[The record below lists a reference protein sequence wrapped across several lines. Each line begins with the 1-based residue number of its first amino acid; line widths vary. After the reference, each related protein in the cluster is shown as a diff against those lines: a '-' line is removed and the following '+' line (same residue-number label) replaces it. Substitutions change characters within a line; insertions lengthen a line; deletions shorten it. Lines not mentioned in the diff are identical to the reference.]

1 LNKAFLCGIGRE
13 IITPEVGCN
22 LYGYSP
28 DVYSTCVNDDLT
40 STAFYFDDGEKSAMM
55 ISVTV
60 CNIENGI
67 SQSIR
72 DAIAE
77 ELEIP
82 VGNIILAAIHT
93 HSGPNTAGSVGWGE
107 INTDYLDKVFIPG
120 ILKSARDA
128 KANAEPVKVG
138 MAQGLSYVGINRR
151 QILVTNRVYFGQNP
165 WGVFDPRMTV
175 ISFKNGEGKVIG
187 NIIHYGC
194 RCTAAGKNTEISRD
208 WAGPMIDK
216 LEKISG
222 GITAFF
228 NGPEGDVGPRMPDV
242 NRTEG
247 YRTVKDAIEIGGI
260 AASDAVR
267 IYGDIKVWRDVCLEA
282 AEGTLKLPL
291 KPRLSREKAAEIYES
306 IPETAINVSGQKRA
320 FAKSVMDSWDN
331 GYEEQKTRDFSQS
344 IIRIGDAAF
353 TSYCFELFSEIGMRI
368 DQASDIPYVLG
379 LSNTNG
385 TNGYFPTE
393 DQICRGGYEIDMWLY
408 KEIQPYCDDADFA
421 IVTQTLENLKK
432 LS

>member
-1 LNKAFLCGIGRE
+1 MKHKLLCGIGRAV
-13 IITPEVGCN
+13 ITPKVGCN

-28 DVYSTCVNDDLT
+28 DVISTSVNDDLT
-40 STAFYFDDGEKSAMM
+40 STAFYFDDGEKAAMM

-60 CNIENGI
+60 CNVENGI
-67 SQSIR
+67 SLNIR
-72 DAIAE
+72 KQISD
-77 ELEIP
+77 ELSVP
-82 VGNIILAAIHT
+82 LGNIILAAIHT
-93 HSGPNTAGSVGWGE
+93 HSGPNTAGSVGWGD
-107 INTDYLDKVFIPG
+107 IDTDYLENIFVPG

-128 KANAEPVKVG
+128 KAAAEPVSVG
-138 MAQGLSYVGINRR
+138 VAQGMSHVGINRR
-151 QILVTNRVYFGQNP
+151 QILITNRVYFGQNP
-165 WGVFDPRMTV
+165 WGCFNPNMTV
-175 ISFKNGEGKVIG
+175 ISFKNDEGKVIG
-187 NIIHYGC
+187 NMIHYGC
-194 RCTAAGKNTEISRD
+194 HCTASGRNTEISRD

-216 LEKISG
+216 LEEISG

-228 NGPEGDVGPRMPDV
+228 NGPEGDVGPRMPDI

-247 YRTVKDAIEIGGI
+247 RQTVADAIQIGGI

-267 IYGDIKVWRDVCLEA
+267 IYRDIKVWRDVSLDA
-282 AEGTLKLPL
+282 AEGELKLPL
-291 KPRLSREKAAEIYES
+291 KSRLSREDAKKLYES

-353 TSYCFELFSEIGMRI
+353 TSYCFELFSEIGMRV
-368 DQASDIPYVLG
+368 DQASEIPYVLG
-379 LSNTNG
+379 LSNANG
-385 TNGYFPTE
+385 ANGYFPTE
-393 DQICRGGYEIDMWLY
+393 DQICRGGYEIEMWLY
-408 KEIQPYCDDADFA
+408 KDIQPYCDDADFA